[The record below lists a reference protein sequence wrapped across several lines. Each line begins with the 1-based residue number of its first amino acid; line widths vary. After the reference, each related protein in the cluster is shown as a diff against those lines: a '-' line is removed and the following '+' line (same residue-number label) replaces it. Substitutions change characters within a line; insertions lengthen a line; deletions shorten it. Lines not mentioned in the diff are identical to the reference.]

1 MKESKARNLFGGYES
16 WAQNFPFINTL
27 MHFLQWFTVPVE
39 VLFRRDFGERWFTT
53 MNFYVGL
60 LVLSWFTFLQKS
72 GSLMKALL
80 GELRLPFGERTEI
93 PAEAPS
99 LLERFVSNSM
109 MWVLFAYVAMSA
121 FHFFKIWWRNRTFKP
136 LHSFDDGTSR
146 LEPLAAGVMD
156 LVNMAVTPIVRLF
169 MMVLP
174 EQERQKVKDVPRLL
188 NNVSVFTDTIF
199 EPLVILSLSLFVF
212 SGTAST
218 WLFISSIA
226 TAIFANWKHTQR
238 LNFWLDIRDNS
249 IDAKAMIEAK
259 DYLIGDNQQVTSG
272 QKIIMEQIAE
282 TVKET
287 PAVAQQMQRDY
298 PDVMDIIKEINAP
311 KKG

>member
-1 MKESKARNLFGGYES
+1 MKESKARNLFGGYEA

-53 MNFYVGL
+53 MNFYVGF
-60 LVLSWFTFLQKS
+60 LVLSWFTFIQKS
-72 GSLMKALL
+72 GSLLEALI
-80 GELRLPFGERTEI
+80 GDMPFGKKSREI
-93 PAEAPS
+93 PVEDPS
-99 LLERFVSNSM
+99 LIDRFMSNAM
-109 MWVLFAYVAMSA
+109 IWILLAYLAMSA
-121 FHFFKIWWRNRTFKP
+121 FHFFKIWWRNRSNTP

-146 LEPLAAGVMD
+146 LMPLAAGVMD
-156 LVNMAVTPIVRLF
+156 LVNMVVTPIVRLF

-174 EQERQKVKDVPRLL
+174 EQERQKVKNIPTLL
-188 NNVSVFTDTIF
+188 KNVNAFTDTVF
-199 EPLVILSLSLFVF
+199 EPLVILGLSFLF

-218 WLFISSIA
+218 WLFISAIA
-226 TAIFANWKHTQR
+226 TAIFANWKHTQS
-238 LNFWLDIRDNS
+238 LNMWLDMRDSS
-249 IDAKAMIEAK
+249 IDAKAMMQIK

-272 QKIIMEQIAE
+272 QKIIIEQIAE

-298 PDVMDIIKEINAP
+298 PDVMDIIKEMNAP

>member
-1 MKESKARNLFGGYES
+1 MKESKARNLFGGYEA

-27 MHFLQWFTVPVE
+27 MHFLQWFTVPIE

-72 GSLMKALL
+72 GSLMEALL
-80 GELRLPFGERTEI
+80 SNTPFGKRETPVED
-93 PAEAPS
+93 PS
-99 LLERFVSNSM
+99 LLERFMSNIM
-109 MWVLFAYVAMSA
+109 IWILFVYVAMSA

-169 MMVLP
+169 MLVLP
-174 EQERQKVKDVPRLL
+174 EQERQKVKDIPRLL
-188 NNVSVFTDTIF
+188 NNVTVFTDTIF
-199 EPLVILSLSLFVF
+199 EPLVILGLSFFVF

-218 WLFISSIA
+218 WLFISAIA
-226 TAIFANWKHTQR
+226 MAIFANWKHTQR
-238 LNFWLDIRDNS
+238 LNFWLDMRDSS
-249 IDAKAMIEAK
+249 IDAKAMIEVK
-259 DYLIGDNQQVTSG
+259 DYLTGDNQQVTGG

-298 PDVMDIIKEINAP
+298 PDVMDIIKEMNAP